1 MDRNN
6 TRKSFIDIAKG
17 IGIILVALGHLDTD
31 GQVSRELIYSFHLP
45 LFFIISGALASKKK
59 TNFKDYFQKNFK
71 TLYVPYLVFV
81 VIDTVLFGAI
91 HHFSGDAAVQ
101 MITNNALALAGFGF
115 KCVNRPVWFLFAL
128 FFIKTV
134 FYFVSKNKAVK
145 YITAIACV
153 AFVFF
158 SGKLDVLY
166 GCLYLMALPGL
177 FFYMLGSEMRAC
189 ILKMDEA
196 FDNHLRKNNKQ
207 AVSMICVL
215 GVAAIFVLLTLS
227 AHKNGSIDMTVFRYH
242 NAVLYFA
249 NSILGSFFVLAV
261 SVLLAKLKFIPK
273 ALIFYGR
280 NSIIVMLCHY
290 YLCRKALPAVLNRFD
305 LSDWLY
311 HPITQAVVLILIMAA
326 MIPVIMIA
334 NKYFYFIFGKS
345 KRLKNA

>member
-31 GQVSRELIYSFHLP
+31 GQMSRELIYSFHLP

-81 VIDTVLFGAI
+81 VIDTVLFAAI
-91 HHFSGDAAVQ
+91 HYFTGEAIVPA
-101 MITNNALALAGFGF
+101 IRNNALALLGFGF
-115 KCVNRPVWFLFAL
+115 KCINRPVWFLFAL
-128 FFIKTV
+128 FLIKSV
-134 FYFVSKNKAVK
+134 YYFVSKNKAVK
-145 YITAIACV
+145 YITAIAC
-153 AFVFF
+153 AGFVFVAA
-158 SGKLDVLY
+158 KIDILY
-166 GCLYLMALPGL
+166 GCLYLIALPGL
-177 FFYMLGSEMRAC
+177 FFYILGSEMRTC

-196 FDNHLRKNNKQ
+196 FENILHKNNKY
-207 AVSMICVL
+207 AVYIVGSL
-215 GVAAIFVLLTLS
+215 GVIASLAFLTLS
-227 AHKNGSIDMTVFRYH
+227 AHKNGSIDMTVFQYH